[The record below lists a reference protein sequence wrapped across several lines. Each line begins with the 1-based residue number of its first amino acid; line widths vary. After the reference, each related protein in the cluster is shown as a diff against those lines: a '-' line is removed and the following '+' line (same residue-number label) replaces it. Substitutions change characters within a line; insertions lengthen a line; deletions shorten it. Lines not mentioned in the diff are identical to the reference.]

1 MRAAFFL
8 STLSLA
14 YAVTHESN
22 GTSIQVLG
30 QSGKATI
37 TRNGKDITMQ
47 VDYLSEV
54 DVAGN
59 EVGKV
64 GSSKHSVNSFAT
76 QSFTF
81 SPLRD
86 VAYQNVSAKEFT
98 FETPIY
104 DIGRLQ
110 LDTLLLGND
119 GSVGTETETWNVRPG
134 DLKWNI
140 RLSEWTFCNPCADG
154 IAEFV
159 DVGIEIKGQ
168 EETKSNTTVDLGSA
182 TLQLSN
188 RVTVDGVERDMPSD
202 YPKVVTK
209 GSKQLYVFRF
219 PTFQTSA
226 TYDPLLQMNTGSI
239 PLPSTLISMLLILLA
254 YFPTA

>member
-1 MRAAFFL
+1 MRVAFFL
-8 STLSLA
+8 STLSLG

-54 DVAGN
+54 DASGN

-64 GSSKHSVNSFAT
+64 DKHSVNSFAT
-76 QSFTF
+76 QSFTI

-86 VAYQNVSAKEFT
+86 VVYQNVSAKEFT

-104 DIGRLQ
+104 DIGKLQ

-119 GSVGTETETWNVRPG
+119 GSVGTETEIWNVRPG

-140 RLSEWTFCNPCADG
+140 HLSEWTFCNPCADG

-168 EETKSNTTVDLGSA
+168 KETKSNTTVDLGSA

-188 RVTVDGVERDMPSD
+188 RVTVDGVERDMPND

-219 PTFQTSA
+219 PTFETSA
-226 TYDPLLQMNTGSI
+226 TYDPLLQMSTGSI
-239 PLPSTLISMLLILLA
+239 LFPSTLLLMLLLPGIF
-254 YFPTA
+254 YRS